1 MKTNTRNKIFDFI
14 QQKGEVSPKEIINFV
29 GLGAPAIFRQL
40 KKMLSRGLIQ
50 KTGKPPVVFYHVV
63 GDKKQQII
71 IKALNWVQ
79 NIKPD
84 TSSLEDVYCATR
96 DVFEARNRRVI
107 QLLQDKGKNE
117 SFSYLLTAIIG
128 ELGNNSF
135 DHNVANW
142 PDITGVY
149 FVIDCTEG
157 IVIIADRGRGVKAT
171 LINIRPDIKNDEE
184 ALEVAFKEIISG
196 RSPEQRG
203 NGLKFVRGKIID
215 LGLHLKFYSG
225 DALYSLSAKNET
237 CTSTQD
243 YVRGTLTIIKF

>member
-1 MKTNTRNKIFDFI
+1 MKTNTGNKIFDFI
-14 QQKGEVSPKEIINFV
+14 QQKGEVSPKEIISFV

-40 KKMLSRGLIQ
+40 QKMLSKGLIQ
-50 KTGKPPVVFYHVV
+50 KTGKPPRVFYHVI

-71 IKALNWVQ
+71 TRAFNWVQ
-79 NIKPD
+79 SPKPD
-84 TSSLEDVYCATR
+84 ASATEDTYCAMR

-107 QLLQDKGKNE
+107 QLLQDNREDE

-149 FVIDCTEG
+149 FIIDCTER
-157 IVIIADRGRGVKAT
+157 IAIIADRGRGVKAT
-171 LINIRPDIKNDEE
+171 LINIRPEIKDDKG
-184 ALEVAFKEIISG
+184 ALRIAFREIISG

-203 NGLKFVRGKIID
+203 NGLKFVRNKIID
-215 LGLHLKFYSG
+215 LDLHLEFYSG
-225 DALYSLSAKNET
+225 DALYSLSAKKET
-237 CTSTQD
+237 CMQVPD
-243 YVRGTLTIIKF
+243 YVRGTLAIIKF